1 MEKQISNSTF
11 AAEIIR
17 GKWLLA
23 DAAAYLPTVFALL
36 SRVPIGASGE
46 AAAPSYM
53 LSDGSASDG
62 GGEASVDRKVA
73 VLPLHGTMT
82 KYKTCGSDG
91 TAKLAALISECA
103 SREDIAAVVLDIDS
117 GGGAGNAVPPLLEA
131 IAAVKKAGKP
141 VLAHCDL
148 CCSAAFWVASQC
160 DLVYLDNDMSE
171 IGSVGA
177 VCTLSIPPETDP
189 QTGVRIIPV
198 YARESGDKNG
208 SYRKA
213 VEGDYG
219 LIQDELSPIVTRFQ
233 EAVKSGRPMLKAEE
247 DGVLTGKVFIC
258 ADALRLGFADA
269 KKTLAETVE
278 AAFALSE
285 M

>member
-1 MEKQISNSTF
+1 MEKQISNSTL
-11 AAEIIR
+11 AADIIR

-36 SRVPIGASGE
+36 SRVPLGTAGE
-46 AAAPSYM
+46 TAAPVYM
-53 LSDGSASDG
+53 LSDGSAERDENG
-62 GGEASVDRKVA
+62 ASARGKVA

-82 KYKTCGSDG
+82 KYKTCESDG
-91 TAKLAALISECA
+91 TVKLAALIADCA
-103 SREDIAAVVLDIDS
+103 AREDIAAVVLDIDS
-117 GGGAGNAVPPLLEA
+117 GGGAANAVPPLVEA
-131 IAAVKKAGKP
+131 VAAVKKAGKP
-141 VLAHCDL
+141 VIAHCDT
-148 CCSAAFWVASQC
+148 CCSAALWVASCC

-171 IGSVGA
+171 IGSVGV

-189 QTGVRIIPV
+189 QTGVRIVPV
-198 YARESGDKNG
+198 YARESSDKNG

-219 LIQDELSPIVTRFQ
+219 LIQDELSPIAAQFQ
-233 EAVKSGRPMLKAEE
+233 QAVKNGRPSLDTEA
-247 DGVLTGKVFIC
+247 DGVLSGKVFIC
-258 ADALRLGFADA
+258 ADALRIGLADA

-285 M
+285 I

>member
-1 MEKQISNSTF
+1 MEKQISNSTL
-11 AAEIIR
+11 AADIIR

-36 SRVPIGASGE
+36 SRVPLGVSGD

-53 LSDGSASDG
+53 LSDGSPFRG
-62 GGEASVDRKVA
+62 GGKASEDRKVA

-82 KYKTCGSDG
+82 KYKTCESDG
-91 TAKLAALISECA
+91 TTGLAALIADCA
-103 SREDIAAVVLDIDS
+103 ARKDIAAIVLDIDS
-117 GGGAGNAVPPLLEA
+117 GGGAANSVPPLVEA
-131 IAAVKKAGKP
+131 IAAAKKAGKP

-148 CCSAAFWVASQC
+148 CCSAALWVASQC

-171 IGSVGA
+171 IGSVGV
-177 VCTLSIPPETDP
+177 VCTLAIPPETDP
-189 QTGVRIIPV
+189 QTGVRIVPV

-219 LIQDELSPIVTRFQ
+219 VIQDELSPVAVQFQ
-233 EAVKSGRPMLKAEE
+233 TAVRNGRPALKTEE
-247 DGVLTGKVFIC
+247 EGVLSGKVFLC

-285 M
+285 I